1 MSLKVAFRADASLE
15 IGTGHVMRCL
25 TLADALRQ
33 QGATCRFLCSPLGG
47 NLIDAIRQ
55 RGYAVD
61 MLALPQNGHVSEADS
76 DLPAHHVWLGKSW
89 QLDAQQVTEVL
100 KEQKQDWLV
109 VDHYALDARWEMA
122 TASVRERLL
131 VIDDLADRQ
140 HVCDG
145 LLDQNLGSV
154 SRAYEDKVPASCQL
168 FVGPQFALL
177 RPEFAACRSA
187 SLARRASGTLRSI
200 LVTMGGVDKDNATVQ
215 VLEAL
220 KAARGMPDSL
230 QIDVVMGQHAP
241 WLQEVR
247 AAAAAMP
254 WKTAVHVNT
263 PRMADLM
270 VKSDLA
276 IGAAGSTSWERC
288 ALGLPTV
295 MVVLA
300 ANQHKAAKSLGQVGA
315 VVSVELGENFVQAVK
330 DRVERLAVDQE
341 LLRAMSTKAAQVT
354 SGKGIEILATWM
366 RGQYE

>member
-33 QGATCRFLCSPLGG
+33 QGATCRFLCSPLEG

-154 SRAYEDKVPASCQL
+154 PRAYEDKVPASCQL

-247 AAAAAMP
+247 AAAAATP

-288 ALGLPTV
+288 VLGLPTV

-300 ANQHKAAKSLGQVGA
+300 ANQHKAAKSLEQVGA